1 MNKYN
6 QIKHLKDTDFKRLT
20 GVSKLVY
27 QRMVS
32 ILRNILMP
40 TSSNRTQGGR
50 PRKISYEDQVLL
62 CLEYLRE
69 YRTYYHICISY
80 GMSESSAHR
89 LITQTEDVLI
99 KSQEFIL
106 PKRKELEDNLDIEV
120 ILIDAS
126 EHPIQRP
133 KKSKEDTI
141 VVKRKDTH

>member
-69 YRTYYHICISY
+69 YRTYYHIGISY

-99 KSQEFIL
+99 KSQEFSL

-141 VVKRKDTH
+141 VVKSKDTH

>member
-62 CLEYLRE
+62 CLEYLRG
-69 YRTYYHICISY
+69 YRTYYHIGISY

-89 LITQTEDVLI
+89 LITQTEDILI
-99 KSQEFIL
+99 KSQEFSL
-106 PKRKELEDNLDIEV
+106 PKGKELEDNLDIEV
-120 ILIDAS
+120 ILIDAVS
-126 EHPIQRP
+126 IPYKDL
-133 KKSKEDTI
+133 KKAKKTL
-141 VVKRKDTH
+141 

>member
-32 ILRNILMP
+32 ILRNILVP

-69 YRTYYHICISY
+69 YRTYYHIGISY

-99 KSQEFIL
+99 KSQEFSL

-141 VVKRKDTH
+141 VVKRKNTH

>member
-69 YRTYYHICISY
+69 YRTYYHIGISY

-99 KSQEFIL
+99 KSQEFSL

-141 VVKRKDTH
+141 VVKRKNTH

>member
-69 YRTYYHICISY
+69 YRTYYHIGISY

-99 KSQEFIL
+99 KSQEFSL